1 MCTSLRDSSALR
13 QPRREADA
21 RLCIPAG
28 PPQIYNQIYNTTFGA
43 FTKGTSPPPLN
54 YSSPV
59 LCSAVLPVQYSTQY
73 FYQVS
78 DANGVYSA
86 TVYSFTSAPGAPKS
100 VISSNTTLVMQ
111 SFELYALQEFYV

>member
-21 RLCIPAG
+21 CLCLPAG
-28 PPQIYNQIYNTTFGA
+28 PPQIYNQIYNTSYRA
-43 FTKGTSPPPLN
+43 FIQGTSPPPLN

-59 LCSAVLPVQYSTQY
+59 LCSAVLPVQYNTQY

-86 TVYSFTSAPGAPKS
+86 TVYSFISAPGAPRS
-100 VISSNTTLVMQ
+100 VISSNFTLHHAN
-111 SFELYALQEFYV
+111 L